1 MQAVSS
7 TVTLGVVIS
16 LSETSA
22 SKELESFEE
31 LWDMASSDWNT
42 ETHGLLIT
50 DITDWT
56 NERDDDSP
64 VASSGPNP

>member
-1 MQAVSS
+1 MQAVAC
-7 TVTLGVVIS
+7 TVTLGAVIS

-22 SKELESFEE
+22 SKELESFDE

-42 ETHGLLIT
+42 ETHGLLVT

-56 NERDDDSP
+56 NDRDEDSL
-64 VASSGPNP
+64 